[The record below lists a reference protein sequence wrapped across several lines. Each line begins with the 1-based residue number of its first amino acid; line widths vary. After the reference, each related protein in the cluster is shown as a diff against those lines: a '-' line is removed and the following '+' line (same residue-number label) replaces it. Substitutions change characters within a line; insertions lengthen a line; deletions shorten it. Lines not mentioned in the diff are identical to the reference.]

1 MNYIDV
7 CNVEFSTSGKDTTCT
22 ISFRYKE
29 PDFLIMD
36 ASTFEKIVRRFRK
49 DDVIYAMNTISAT
62 ARCKDGDE
70 FDEMKGRW
78 IAKDKATLRLL
89 ELDTKIAFSV
99 NGVYNNLIDMN
110 RKLNKKSLKKSHII
124 INRLKYRY

>member
-1 MNYIDV
+1 MNYIDIH
-7 CNVEFSTSGKDTTCT
+7 NVEFSTSGKDTTCT
-22 ISFRYKE
+22 ITYSYKT

-36 ASTFEKIVRRFRK
+36 GETMNRIIHRFRK
-49 DDVIYAMNTISAT
+49 DDTMYGVNIVSAT
-62 ARCKDGDE
+62 ARCKGEDE
-70 FDEMKGRW
+70 YDETRGRW

-110 RKLNKKSLKKSHII
+110 RKLNKKSLRKSHII
-124 INRLKYRY
+124 TNRLKFKY